1 MKHAAV
7 KHVPARVPERLITL
21 GPEGTFS
28 HEVTLKLNPVKPE
41 DLVLLPTINGIMA
54 AVARGEGD
62 GIVPME
68 NSEAGSVGET
78 LDGLARHPLFIT
90 GEMYMPIHHNLASLV
105 PLEKIRVIYAHPQT
119 HEQCSEAIEK
129 WSVPVIHT
137 SSNAASAIEAKKTP
151 NAGALI
157 PVIAA
162 RLYHMPILVRN
173 TENNP
178 SNTTRFV
185 RISHAPL
192 QDTMPEKC
200 SILIDPDADRSGLLH
215 DLLDVFANR
224 NINLTRIESRPSKR
238 KIGEYVFFLD
248 TTWSPETAGA
258 VAELKKIT
266 GVKELGCYRKIEV
279 AP

>member
-1 MKHAAV
+1 MK
-7 KHVPARVPERLITL
+7 LITL

-28 HEVTLKLNPVKPE
+28 HEMALKLHLTGPE

-54 AVARGEGD
+54 AVARGDGD

-78 LDGLARHPLFIT
+78 LDGLSRHPLFIT

-105 PLEKIRVIYAHPQT
+105 SPEAIRIIYAHPQT
-119 HEQCSEAIEK
+119 HEQCSEMIEQ
-129 WSVPVIHT
+129 WGIPVIHT

-151 NAGALI
+151 DAGALLPVSAAALYRI
-157 PVIAA
+157 PV
-162 RLYHMPILVRN
+162 LVRN

-185 RISHAPL
+185 RISPKPL
-192 QDTMPEKC
+192 PDKTPEKC
-200 SILIDPDADRSGLLH
+200 SILIDPDADRAGLLH
-215 DLLDVFANR
+215 DLLDVFASR
-224 NINLTRIESRPSKR
+224 KINLTRIESRPSKR

-248 TTWSPETAGA
+248 TAWSPETAGA
-258 VAELKKIT
+258 ITELKAIT
-266 GVKELGCYRKIEV
+266 SVKELGCYRKIGV
-279 AP
+279 PA

>member
-1 MKHAAV
+1 MK
-7 KHVPARVPERLITL
+7 LITL

-28 HEVTLKLNPVKPE
+28 HEVALKLMLVKPE
-41 DLVLLPTINGIMA
+41 DLVLLPTINGIMT
-54 AVARGEGD
+54 AVARGDGD

-105 PLEKIRVIYAHPQT
+105 PLEKIRIIYAHPQT
-119 HEQCSEAIEK
+119 NEQCSDAIEK
-129 WSVPVIHT
+129 WGVPIIHT
-137 SSNAASAIEAKKTP
+137 SSNASSALEAKKTP
-151 NAGALI
+151 NAGAII

-162 RLYHMPILVRN
+162 EIYHMSILVRN

-185 RISHAPL
+185 MISATPL
-192 QDTMPEKC
+192 PDKTPEKC
-200 SILIDPDADRSGLLH
+200 SILIDPNADRSGLLH
-215 DLLDVFANR
+215 DLLEAFASR

-238 KIGEYVFFLD
+238 KMGEYVFFLD
-248 TTWSPETAGA
+248 TTWSSKTAEA
-258 VAELKKIT
+258 IAELKTIT
-266 GVKELGCYRKIEV
+266 GVKELGCYRKIGVEL
-279 AP
+279 

>member
-1 MKHAAV
+1 MKHVAA
-7 KHVPARVPERLITL
+7 KHAPARLITL

-28 HEVTLKLNPVKPE
+28 HEMALKMGLTKPE
-41 DLVLLPTINGIMA
+41 EIVLLPTIHGIVA

-119 HEQCSEAIEK
+119 HEQCSDAIEK
-129 WSVPVIHT
+129 WGVPVIHT
-137 SSNAASAIEAKKTP
+137 SSNSSSALEAKKTP

-162 RLYHMPILVRN
+162 EIYHMPILVRN
-173 TENNP
+173 TENNAA
-178 SNTTRFV
+178 NTTRFV
-185 RISHAPL
+185 RISHAPVH
-192 QDTMPEKC
+192 DKMPEKC
-200 SILIDPDADRSGLLH
+200 SILIDPDQDRSGLLH
-215 DLLDVFANR
+215 DLLEAFARR

-248 TTWSPETAGA
+248 TSWSEKTADA
-258 VAELKKIT
+258 IAELKTIT
-266 GVKELGCYRKIEV
+266 GVKELGCYREIGVPE
-279 AP
+279 

>member
-1 MKHAAV
+1 MK
-7 KHVPARVPERLITL
+7 LITL

-28 HEVTLKLNPVKPE
+28 HEVALNLVKPE
-41 DLVLLPTINGIMA
+41 DLVLLPTINGIMT
-54 AVARGEGD
+54 AVARGDGD

-78 LDGLARHPLFIT
+78 LDGLSRHPLFIT
-90 GEMYMPIHHNLASLV
+90 GEMYMPIHHNLTSLV
-105 PLEKIRVIYAHPQT
+105 PLEKIRIIYAHPQT
-119 HEQCSEAIEK
+119 NEQCSDAIDK
-129 WSVPVIHT
+129 WGVPIIHT

-151 NAGALI
+151 NAGAII

-162 RLYHMPILVRN
+162 ELYHMPILVRN

-185 RISHAPL
+185 RISATPL
-192 QDTMPEKC
+192 QDKTPEKC
-200 SILIDPDADRSGLLH
+200 SILIDPNTDRSGLLH
-215 DLLDVFANR
+215 DLLDAFASR

-248 TTWSPETAGA
+248 TTWSSKTAEA
-258 VAELKKIT
+258 ITELKTIT
-266 GVKELGCYRKIEV
+266 GVKELGCYRKIGV
-279 AP
+279 VP

>member
-1 MKHAAV
+1 MK
-7 KHVPARVPERLITL
+7 LITL

-28 HEVTLKLNPVKPE
+28 HEMALKLNLEKPGE
-41 DLVLLPTINGIMA
+41 IVLLPTIHSIMA
-54 AVARGEGD
+54 AVARGDGD

-119 HEQCSEAIEK
+119 HEQCSEAIEN
-129 WSVPVIHT
+129 WGVPIIHT
-137 SSNAASAIEAKKTP
+137 SSNASSALEAKKTP

-162 RLYHMPILVRN
+162 EIYHMPILVRN
-173 TENNP
+173 TENNS

-185 RISHAPL
+185 RISPAPL
-192 QDTMPEKC
+192 PDKRPEKC
-200 SILIDPDADRSGLLH
+200 SILIDPNADRSGLLH
-215 DLLDVFANR
+215 DLLEAFASR
-224 NINLTRIESRPSKR
+224 KINLTRIESRPSKR

-248 TTWSPETAGA
+248 TTWSEKTAEA
-258 VAELKKIT
+258 IKELKTIT
-266 GVKELGCYRKIEV
+266 GVKELGCYRKIGV